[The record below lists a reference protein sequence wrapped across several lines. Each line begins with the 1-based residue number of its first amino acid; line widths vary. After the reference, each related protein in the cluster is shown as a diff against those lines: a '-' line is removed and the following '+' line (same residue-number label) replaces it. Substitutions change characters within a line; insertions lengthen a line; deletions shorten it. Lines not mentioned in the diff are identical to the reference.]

1 MSKEDIQHH
10 HIDGHN
16 HTHDHGHNHSHGLG
30 GHHHHGPDG
39 GKGLVWSVVLNL
51 GITAIQIAGGL
62 LSGSLAL
69 LSDAVHNF
77 TDVFF
82 IAISYIALKLSK
94 RKSDA
99 KRTFG
104 YKRTEILAALIN
116 SVLLVSI
123 FAFLFVEAIRHL
135 FHPEPIKALIV
146 IIAALAGIILNGSS
160 AFLLKGHAEGSLN
173 IKAAYLHLLSD
184 MLSSIAVLI
193 GGIAIYFFKD
203 YAYWIDPVLTIAIGL
218 YVLKDVVSVI
228 KETINILMHSTPTG
242 VDIEAIKIDLEAI
255 PQVKNLHH
263 VHIWNLNEKE
273 VYFEGHIDFEKDYPL
288 SEVDKYRKEIEK
300 ILKSK
305 HKIQHVT
312 LQTEYNYCENKDLI
326 RNEAQKEHVHHD
338 HEHEHNHDH
347 EGHEHHHH

>member
-1 MSKEDIQHH
+1 MSKGKDTVQHH
-10 HIDGHN
+10 HIDSHN
-16 HTHDHGHNHSHGLG
+16 HTHDHAHDHAHGHSHGLG
-30 GHHHHGPDG
+30 GHHHHGPDS
-39 GKGLVWSVVLNL
+39 GKSLLWSVVLNL
-51 GITAIQIAGGL
+51 GITAIEIVGGI
-62 LSGSLAL
+62 LSGSLSL

-82 IAISYIALKLSK
+82 IAVSYVALKLSK

-116 SVLLVSI
+116 SVLLIAI
-123 FAFLFVEAIRHL
+123 FAFLFAEAIKHL
-135 FHPEPIKALIV
+135 FKPEPINALIV
-146 IIAALAGIILNGSS
+146 IVAALAGIILNGSS
-160 AFLLKGHAEGSLN
+160 ALLLKGHAEGSLN

-193 GGIAIYFFKD
+193 GGIAIYFFKG

-228 KETINILMHSTPTG
+228 KETINILMHSTPQN
-242 VDIEAIKIDLEAI
+242 VDIEVIKTDLEAI

-273 VYFEGHIDFEKDYPL
+273 VYFEGHVDFEEDYPL
-288 SEVDKYRKEIEK
+288 SQVDKFRKEIEK
-300 ILKSK
+300 ILKTK

-312 LQTEYNYCENKDLI
+312 LQTEYNYCDNKDLI
-326 RNEAQKEHVHHD
+326 RNETAKEHVH
-338 HEHEHNHDH
+338 HDH
-347 EGHEHHHH
+347 EGHEHHH